1 MTPAIPAGSEMSRP
15 RRGEADA
22 TASARDEERPDAA
35 ALLPALT
42 RQLRVR
48 LRRLRIAEAKV
59 GDEAPVVRHR
69 EVAPHC
75 RGIENRNPAEPHA
88 LGPRREPQRVHRT
101 ERRVEQRLR
110 HGPETEAVG
119 PSGVDLGDNGE
130 LVGHIIEIGRA
141 SGWDAVGTYGE
152 YPEVAVAS

>member
-1 MTPAIPAGSEMSRP
+1 MTPAIPAGSGMSRP

-69 EVAPHC
+69 EVAPPC
-75 RGIENRNPAEPHA
+75 RGLENRNPAAPHA
-88 LGPRREPQRVHRT
+88 LGPRREPQPVNRT
-101 ERRVEQRLR
+101 TRPLNHPLHTGPQPPPTPTPAAPPLR
-110 HGPETEAVG
+110 TA
-119 PSGVDLGDNGE
+119 L
-130 LVGHIIEIGRA
+130 
-141 SGWDAVGTYGE
+141 
-152 YPEVAVAS
+152 